1 MWKKIIYNISAK
13 KQIDIFLE
21 PDTFE
26 LTTMASKSRTFD
38 EKYHALTEALGK
50 VLDDYSLVKY
60 FPLDI
65 TDEENIS
72 DLLLMIDNVI
82 QFGEDQDVKVK
93 DFDELENE
101 TEDE

>member
-1 MWKKIIYNISAK
+1 MFPCLHCSRNNRITWNIKPLRRPCYCKEEVSFYDVDNELKITIPRIC
-13 KQIDIFLE
+13 
-21 PDTFE
+21 
-26 LTTMASKSRTFD
+26 
-38 EKYHALTEALGK
+38 
-50 VLDDYSLVKY
+50 LVKY

>member
-1 MWKKIIYNISAK
+1 
-13 KQIDIFLE
+13 
-21 PDTFE
+21 
-26 LTTMASKSRTFD
+26 MASKSRTFD

-101 TEDE
+101 MLGDVGNVAHLSSANEQPQ